1 MLGLLLLLL
10 RLLLAVGSVG
20 GRGRQ
25 RTALALGGSAGR
37 AEAASLLLVELLLVR
52 CVGIGGRLT
61 VALRQSDRAALLRQ
75 RT

>member
-1 MLGLLLLLL
+1 MLRLLLL

-20 GRGRQ
+20 RRS
-25 RTALALGGSAGR
+25 RERAALALGRSAGR